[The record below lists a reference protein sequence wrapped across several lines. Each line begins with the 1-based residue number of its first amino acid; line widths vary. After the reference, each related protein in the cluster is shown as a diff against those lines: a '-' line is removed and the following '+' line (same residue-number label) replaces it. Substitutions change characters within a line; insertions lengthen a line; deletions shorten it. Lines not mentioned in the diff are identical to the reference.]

1 MVKNS
6 KEINI
11 ISGWYGPNNFGDEA
25 ILEAILEQLEKDE
38 GLDRNSIVIFSLIK
52 SKTKELFPNQKVVRQ
67 FPNDIKEFVKC
78 LLTLDFF
85 VTLYYLFRAKR
96 LYVGGGGFLSD
107 WQSNNFGWLA
117 QIILAKI
124 TGATCKLWGVG
135 IGPFN
140 RQFST
145 RLASWCFK
153 NFIDTAYV
161 RDEVSH
167 KELSQ
172 KLNFNKEI
180 IVKADPVA
188 TMTTHTYRVELL
200 ESSNRI
206 VFIPAYYFKNKKFKS
221 ESGRWNELL
230 KNFCK
235 TVKLTVEQGFLV
247 DIVFFQPASEHDLK
261 NEMQKELKAIG
272 CENRFEFHFLNDHR
286 EAFQIMG
293 QSRGVISFR
302 LHGNIMAHAID
313 KPFLPIIYHFKSEE
327 FLTMVGKADI
337 QKILVGDG
345 IHLRKTDMN
354 FEDNWLPQTLGFLKG
369 V

>member
-1 MVKNS
+1 MRKNS
-6 KEINI
+6 REINI

-25 ILEAILEQLEKDE
+25 ILEAILEQLEKNE
-38 GLDRNSIVIFSLIK
+38 GLDRNSIVVFSLIK
-52 SKTKELFPNQKVVRQ
+52 NKTKELFPNQKVVRQ
-67 FPNDIKEFVKC
+67 FPNDIKELVKS

-85 VTLYYLFRAKR
+85 VTLYYLFKAKR

-107 WQSNNFGWLA
+107 WQSNNFGWLT
-117 QIILAKI
+117 QIIIAKI
-124 TGATCKLWGVG
+124 TGAECKLWGVG

-140 RQFST
+140 RPFST
-145 RLASWCFK
+145 GLASWCFK
-153 NFIDTAYV
+153 KFIDSAYV

-172 KLNFNKEI
+172 KLNFNKKI
-180 IVKADPVA
+180 IVKPDPVA
-188 TMTTHTYRVELL
+188 TMDTQIYRVERS
-200 ESSNRI
+200 EASNRI

-221 ESGRWNELL
+221 EVELWNILL
-230 KNFCK
+230 NNFCK
-235 TVKLTVEQGFLV
+235 TVKFTIEQGFLV
-247 DIVFFQPASEHDLK
+247 DIVFFQPGSEHELK
-261 NEMQKELKAIG
+261 DEIQQELKAIG
-272 CENRFEFHFLNDHR
+272 CKDNFKFHFLNDHR

-293 QSRGVISFR
+293 ESRGVISFR

-327 FLTMVGKADI
+327 FLTMVDKADI
-337 QKILVGDG
+337 EKILVGDG

-354 FEDNWLPQTLGFLKG
+354 FDNSWLPQTTSFLKS